1 MYSFVIKIASDASK
15 AVENVITIPILGFN
29 NDIVGVE
36 IAGPDPTKISVIFD
50 NIFSLFKILY
60 FFYNVHYHF

>member
-1 MYSFVIKIASDASK
+1 MYSFVIEIASDANK
-15 AVENVITIPILGFN
+15 AVEKVNTIPILGFN
-29 NDIVGVE
+29 SDKVGVE

-50 NIFSLFKILY
+50 NIFSSFKILY